1 MLDEERRASG
11 WAGPG
16 ELIARVVAATGYD
29 RVTVARPG
37 GARRLANVRKLARLA
52 HDFEGGRGGDL
63 RAFLDHAARELEART
78 PMTDAPVE
86 VGADSAVRLMTI
98 HAAKGLEFPV
108 VVIADL
114 GRAPAGRAPWIL
126 VDGDRAG
133 LRVTTLERERFD
145 ALAYDELKD
154 ERARRERGEERR
166 VVHVAVTRAK
176 RRLIVSGA
184 EGLEPKDAWQVGDK
198 AVAPIR
204 WMTSLML
211 PADVL
216 ARLTEVVDETVQ
228 LERSGHS
235 AELRLAVNAPRTVG
249 TVLRLTAAEPEAA
262 VGLPAQLS
270 LLEPVAPVAAATDD
284 PAPTPDLLVPSL
296 ASPLPGSGRRP
307 RRRPP

>member
-1 MLDEERRASG
+1 MRGCASRRSSAS
-11 WAGPG
+11 AST
-16 ELIARVVAATGYD
+16 R
-29 RVTVARPG
+29 
-37 GARRLANVRKLARLA
+37 
-52 HDFEGGRGGDL
+52 
-63 RAFLDHAARELEART
+63 
-78 PMTDAPVE
+78 
-86 VGADSAVRLMTI
+86 S
-98 HAAKGLEFPV
+98 
-108 VVIADL
+108 
-114 GRAPAGRAPWIL
+114 
-126 VDGDRAG
+126 
-133 LRVTTLERERFD
+133 
-145 ALAYDELKD
+145 AYDELKD

-249 TVLRLTAAEPEAA
+249 TVLRLTAAEPEVA
-262 VGLPAQLS
+262 VGQPAQLS
-270 LLEPVAPVAAATDD
+270 LLEPVAPAAAATDD
-284 PAPTPDLLVPSL
+284 PAPDAGSAGPIARIAAAGLGRGARAAGHRELHVAQRLRALRLPLVSRSCP
-296 ASPLPGSGRRP
+296 APAAA
-307 RRRPP
+307 